1 MTTATTSAIDP
12 HRTDPLF
19 ISSNILVFCL
29 TINLNA
35 LRLIGEMRNRADPDD
50 EDLPAKYLLYVFAVM
65 VAIAI
70 AAVSTFFI
78 VISR

>member
-1 MTTATTSAIDP
+1 MIDDDRDHQHDRSAQDR
-12 HRTDPLF
+12 H
-19 ISSNILVFCL
+19 LVLNTLMFCL

-35 LRLIGEMRNRADPDD
+35 LRLMGEMRNRADPDD

-65 VAIAI
+65 VVIAI